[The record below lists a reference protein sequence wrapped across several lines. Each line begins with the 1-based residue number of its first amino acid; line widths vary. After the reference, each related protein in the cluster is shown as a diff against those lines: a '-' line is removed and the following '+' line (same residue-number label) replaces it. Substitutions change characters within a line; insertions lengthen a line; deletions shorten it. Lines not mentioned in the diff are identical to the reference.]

1 VTGKIIFSTFAAVI
15 LLAGFCGFGIE
26 PYQVEINH
34 LYPTNSSLK
43 KVLAGK
49 TALHISDLHLTAL
62 SDQGEKL
69 IEIINELKPDFVFLT
84 GDYVPWKG
92 SYEPALDFLAKLE
105 ARLGVW
111 AVMGDYDYSNDRKSC
126 LFCHEPGTGRPTN
139 RHQVRFLRNSI
150 EQVPIKGETLQIVG
164 LEYESDNRTV
174 DGSGKRLKVA
184 GEGTFIV
191 LAHSPLSFDELAGD
205 EGILVLAGDT
215 HGGQVWL
222 PNWLW
227 SLLGYEKN
235 AKYSQGLFTKGNN
248 QMYVSRGVGTSHV
261 RFRLM
266 CRPEI
271 AVVHF

>member
-1 VTGKIIFSTFAAVI
+1 VKGKIILSAIAAAII
-15 LLAGFCGFGIE
+15 LVFFYGYLIE
-26 PYQVEINH
+26 PRQIEVNH
-34 LYPTNSSLK
+34 LYPANSSLK

-49 TALHISDLHLTAL
+49 TALHISDLHLTAVP
-62 SDQGEKL
+62 DQGTKL
-69 IEIINELKPDFVFLT
+69 IEIIKELKPDFVFLT
-84 GDYVPWKG
+84 GDYVQWNG
-92 SYEPALDFLAKLE
+92 SYEPALEFLAKLD
-105 ARLGVW
+105 ANIGVW

-126 LFCHEPGTGRPTN
+126 LLCHEPGTGRPTK
-139 RHQVRFLRNSI
+139 RHRVRFLRNSI
-150 EQVPIKGETLQIVG
+150 EQASIEGGTFKIVG
-164 LEYESDNRTV
+164 VEYEPDSRTV
-174 DGSGKRLKVA
+174 NGSGKRPNVGEA
-184 GEGTFIV
+184 GASII
-191 LAHSPLSFDELAGD
+191 LSHSPLLFDELAGD

-271 AVVHF
+271 TVLHF